1 MPRWSNCGKACS
13 LKGERRVQ
21 DFHLTR
27 QLIWLPQQQL
37 YAAGATI
44 ALMFL
49 ISMLAVRYEIRS
61 KPLSGFEKFWNEQD
75 RERR

>member
-1 MPRWSNCGKACS
+1 
-13 LKGERRVQ
+13 
-21 DFHLTR
+21 
-27 QLIWLPQQQL
+27 LPQQQL